1 MSELTPEPDLI
12 GGKDLF
18 IIIIITA
25 KILELM

>member
-18 IIIIITA
+18 IIIITA